1 LFTLGGHPN
10 IQSKCATVTDSD
22 GAQTDLSLV
31 GTINPGTKVAVT
43 QVLAT
48 CDNANTGDV
57 AIKIGFASGALAAD
71 SLTGASGIILSHPG
85 IPGGGGVTRGDGSAL
100 IGVGLDGE
108 ELRMTCED
116 PVGGSLKVL
125 YSYYLIES

>member
-1 LFTLGGHPN
+1 
-10 IQSKCATVTDSD
+10 
-22 GAQTDLSLV
+22 
-31 GTINPGTKVAVT
+31 
-43 QVLAT
+43 
-48 CDNANTGDV
+48 
-57 AIKIGFASGALAAD
+57 
-71 SLTGASGIILSHPG
+71 LSHPG